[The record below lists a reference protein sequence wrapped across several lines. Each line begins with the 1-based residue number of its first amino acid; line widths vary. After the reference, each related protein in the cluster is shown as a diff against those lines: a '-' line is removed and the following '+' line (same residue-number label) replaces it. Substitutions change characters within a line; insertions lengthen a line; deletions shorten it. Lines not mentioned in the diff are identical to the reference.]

1 MKRFWVLALTALVA
15 GCDTSGI
22 EAEPGQF
29 TASLSGAIE
38 GSRSGQA
45 GFALANCA
53 SLSFRTDADFL
64 FIADDCATTEGRVG
78 PAEGT
83 FAFSTEYQGGYYA
96 SYRVEPNGPYYRA
109 VSGQIEIVDRDHART
124 RGRFAFEAKPV
135 EDGRVTENGES
146 VFFEGEFNAEG
157 FNLID

>member
-1 MKRFWVLALTALVA
+1 LLLALAALAA
-15 GCDTSGI
+15 GCDSSGI
-22 EAEPGQF
+22 EAEPGRF
-29 TASLSGAIE
+29 AASLSGAIE

-64 FIADDCATTEGRVG
+64 FIADDCVTTEGQVG

-83 FAFSTEYQGGYYA
+83 FAFSTEYPGGYYA
-96 SYRVEPNGPYYRA
+96 YYRVEPNGPYYRA
-109 VSGQIEIVDRDHART
+109 VSGQIEIVDRDRTRT

-135 EDGRVTENGES
+135 ENGRLIEDGES
-146 VFFEGEFNAEG
+146 VFFEGEFDAEG